1 MKTKIILTVAFTAF
15 TFVANSFAYFN
26 PKKIMETHW
35 TGMGQQV
42 IDEETGDYLL
52 INYEMF
58 DIHFDAVSF
67 TFTGKKRTSIE
78 IEGVVY
84 SSTVEFKASYKVNIQ
99 EVFIQMGTLLCQDEL
114 PYNIAWA
121 HNNMRT
127 NLAPVMEENL
137 MYQLTGTTV
146 DINGNPIFNIAF
158 YNEPL
163 YTNENP

>member
-1 MKTKIILTVAFTAF
+1 MKTKIIFTVTFIAF
-15 TFVANSFAYFN
+15 TFAANSFAYFN

-35 TGMGQQV
+35 TGMGKQV
-42 IDEETGDYLL
+42 VDEETGNYLL

-78 IEGVVY
+78 IEGQVY

-99 EVFIQMGTLLCQDEL
+99 EVFIQMGALINEDVL
-114 PYNIAWA
+114 PYNIQWA

-127 NLAPVMEENL
+127 HLIPIIEDNL
-137 MYQLTGTTV
+137 MYQLQGNTIDV
-146 DINGNPIFNIAF
+146 NGDPIFEVDF
-158 YNEPL
+158 YNTPSSM
-163 YTNENP
+163 NDNP